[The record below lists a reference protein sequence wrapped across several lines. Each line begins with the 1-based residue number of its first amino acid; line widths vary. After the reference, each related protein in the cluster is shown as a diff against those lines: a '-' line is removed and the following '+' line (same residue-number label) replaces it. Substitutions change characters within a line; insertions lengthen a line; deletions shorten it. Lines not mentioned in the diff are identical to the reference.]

1 MAIQHKGGVL
11 DYPENYSIGISSST
25 HASLCARYSL
35 SLAFIGDK
43 EPMGCQIVSERYHQ
57 EFPQGQ
63 KLLSENIL
71 RWTWISWPSG
81 LTYLKVPPK
90 KKQSNNSWKIRTF
103 LVYLFCGFCGV
114 LSLVMWK
121 VLTSRGFCGCFDDWQ
136 NHPGTRANQWHFNS
150 TFLGKALSCAFLDTQ
165 VSLAPTL
172 VSP

>member
-1 MAIQHKGGVL
+1 MAIQHKGGSV
-11 DYPENYSIGISSST
+11 
-25 HASLCARYSL
+25 RL
-35 SLAFIGDK
+35 S
-43 EPMGCQIVSERYHQ
+43 
-57 EFPQGQ
+57 Q
-63 KLLSENIL
+63 KLFNWNLHQHPCKSVCEIFTQPCIHWRQGAYGMSNSF
-71 RWTWISWPSG
+71 WKISPRVPSRSKAFVRKYF
-81 LTYLKVPPK
+81 TYLKVPK
-90 KKQSNNSWKIRTF
+90 KNQSNNSWKFRIF

-165 VSLAPTL
+165 VFLAPTP